1 MPAKQELGRS
11 AAEVAITYDF
21 VKANEEY
28 LNEGHKPEPSDLTR
42 GPRSYTAVITCIDS
56 RATPEH
62 WYDLRPNEVWSL
74 RNGGGRAN
82 DPGLLRSLMIL
93 QATSEVKEI
102 RVLHHKNCGSLY
114 YNNQWVH
121 GLVQKNSPSRSG
133 QYSPSAYP
141 HCQSMGTLPFIRR
154 GDKDEKEIIID
165 SIKQD
170 VEFLRSHPL
179 VKESVKVT
187 GFYQDL
193 SNGLISEVDVP

>member
-102 RVLHHKNCGSLY
+102 RVLHHKSKLAERPPNTDIGCGENHRLTRIEIV
-114 YNNQWVH
+114 VH
-121 GLVQKNSPSRSG
+121 YTTTTNGSMTWFKRIHRQEAGNTAPLRTLTASPWGLCLSSVEVTKTRKRS
-133 QYSPSAYP
+133 S
-141 HCQSMGTLPFIRR
+141 
-154 GDKDEKEIIID
+154 
-165 SIKQD
+165 SIASSKMWS
-170 VEFLRSHPL
+170 FSGATHW
-179 VKESVKVT
+179 
-187 GFYQDL
+187 
-193 SNGLISEVDVP
+193 